1 MVAAARFMTLMHASP
16 FHLGGVKA
24 RLHGSLAFTR
34 VGDGTDRATILG
46 LAGFDPQTYVHDR
59 ADAVLAEIRGTH
71 RITVS
76 GLPVLKFD
84 PKNDIQCDFGPN
96 LPQHAN
102 GMVLMATDN
111 QGDVLLQETYNS
123 VGGGFV
129 LSEAEMDVP
138 RPETSLRGVPYP
150 FNTAR
155 EMLRMAETSGKSI
168 SQMKRNEFS

>member
-1 MVAAARFMTLMHASP
+1 
-16 FHLGGVKA
+16 
-24 RLHGSLAFTR
+24 
-34 VGDGTDRATILG
+34 
-46 LAGFDPQTYVHDR
+46 
-59 ADAVLAEIRGTH
+59 
-71 RITVS
+71 
-76 GLPVLKFD
+76 
-84 PKNDIQCDFGPN
+84 
-96 LPQHAN
+96 
-102 GMVLMATDN
+102 MATDN

-129 LSEAEMDVP
+129 LSEAEMDVH